1 MPRWWFNATSGL
13 CQSFVFGGCNANLNN
28 FVTEQ
33 ECQASCARSGGEKD
47 SNEILLPSR
56 KVDSQNA
63 DAANKPGHRA
73 EQANDS
79 FSYEEF
85 CMVPQVTGPCRASF
99 SRWYYSPADRTC
111 KKFIYGGCRGNKN
124 NYQKEEQCMHRCSR
138 EPGKNGPDFHS
149 DLSTK
154 SECHPAPN
162 SSPVPLVLAPQGSP
176 GLRAT
181 WWPVLGWGTWSRERS
196 WGKAL
201 QCRELLA
208 LAGCCLQPRACFR
221 PWGRA
226 LPLPCFP
233 GPPRP
238 PPGQSG
244 LCNLAL
250 LSSPAIALAV
260 LLAIL
265 AAILLGYMIDVSV
278 KMCRKNPELTA
289 GAAWSP
295 LDDKEYLMS
304 NAYTL

>member
-56 KVDSQNA
+56 KVDGQKA

-154 SECHPAPN
+154 
-162 SSPVPLVLAPQGSP
+162 
-176 GLRAT
+176 T
-181 WWPVLGWGTWSRERS
+181 
-196 WGKAL
+196 
-201 QCRELLA
+201 
-208 LAGCCLQPRACFR
+208 
-221 PWGRA
+221 
-226 LPLPCFP
+226 
-233 GPPRP
+233 
-238 PPGQSG
+238 
-244 LCNLAL
+244 
-250 LSSPAIALAV
+250 IALAV